1 MTTTLMLGDAPLT
14 LEDVRAVADCGQT
27 VALGTQ
33 AQQAISASFDFL
45 MHSIS
50 AGKRIYGVTTGLG
63 ANVDTTL
70 LHAQDGRHDEDLLQ
84 AIQRRIPLARAVGVG
99 QQATPAQVRAIM
111 LARLAGLAQG
121 ASGISLPVVQT
132 LLAFLNEGIHPRVPL
147 IGSIGEADLAPLAHI
162 GRALVA
168 DGEAEYRGSVAQVS
182 TLLHQT
188 GVAPAPLRGKDG
200 LALVSSNAASVGLGA
215 LLLLDIARL
224 INAHAGAIAL
234 SFEAFRA
241 NVTPLTP
248 WAARMRPAPQQ
259 AETAA
264 WLLSLLDG
272 SSLLQPDGARA
283 LQDPLSFRCVAPVL
297 ACVRHAW
304 LNARAAVE
312 LELNSADD
320 NPGLLAE
327 PELVLANA
335 NFDVTHLALALESLG
350 LALARHAACSGER
363 IMKLMSPA
371 ASGLPR
377 FLTRHTGQTGFA
389 TLQKTVSALVSDIAH
404 HAQPLSPLTIP
415 VADRVE
421 DYASQAMGI
430 VAKTT
435 RLLESLRY
443 LVAIELL
450 VAAQALDLQEA
461 PQPGRYAAALHDNIR
476 ARVAPLDED
485 RASAGDISVLADA
498 IMQPEWLAGQAVLLE
513 TS

>member
-1 MTTTLMLGDAPLT
+1 MATKLILGDAPLT
-14 LEDVRAVADCGQT
+14 LEDVRAVADGGQI
-27 VALGTQ
+27 VEPGAQ

-45 MHSIS
+45 MRSIS
-50 AGKRIYGVTTGLG
+50 AGQRIYGVTTGLG
-63 ANVDTTL
+63 ANVDTTV
-70 LHAQDGRHDEDLLQ
+70 LHTPDGHHDEERLQ
-84 AIQRRIPLARAVGVG
+84 TIQRRIPLARAVGVG
-99 QQATPAQVRAIM
+99 QLATRAQVRAIM

-121 ASGISLPVVQT
+121 ASGISLPVTQT
-132 LLAFLNEGIHPRVPL
+132 LLTFLNQGIHPRVPL

-162 GRALVA
+162 GRALVG
-168 DGEAEYRGSVAQVS
+168 DGEVEYQS
-182 TLLHQT
+182 TIL
-188 GVAPAPLRGKDG
+188 PATTVLNQLNLTPALLRGKDG

-224 INAHAGAIAL
+224 VNVHAGAIVL

-241 NVTPLTP
+241 NISPLTP
-248 WAARMRPAPQQ
+248 WAAHMRPAPQQ

-264 WLLSLLDG
+264 YLLTLLEG
-272 SSLLQPDGARA
+272 SQLLQPDGARA

-297 ACVRHAW
+297 ACVRHYY
-304 LNARAAVE
+304 LLARAAVE

-327 PELVLANA
+327 PGLVLANA
-335 NFDVTHLALALESLG
+335 NFDATHLALTLESLG
-350 LALARHAACSGER
+350 MALARHAACTGER
-363 IMKLMSPA
+363 IMKMMSPA

-377 FLTRHTGQTGFA
+377 FLTRHAGQTGFA

-421 DYASQAMGI
+421 DYASQAMGVI
-430 VAKTT
+430 SKTT

-450 VAAQALDLQEA
+450 VAAQALDLQD
-461 PQPGRYAAALHDNIR
+461 AAQTGHHAKSLHSRVR
-476 ARVAPLDED
+476 ARVASLDED
-485 RASAGDISVLADA
+485 RSSADDIAILAGE
-498 IMQPEWLAGQAVLLE
+498 IMQPAWLVGTAPLLE
-513 TS
+513 TA